1 MSTQQHTCRQVFE
14 KLDDYMDR
22 VLTTDEIASIEHH
35 LERCTDCASEFRF
48 EESLISEIKAKLRR
62 IDLPPDLMSR
72 IVQRLRAEGESDD
85 C

>member
-22 VLTTDEIASIEHH
+22 VLTTDEITVIEHH
-35 LERCTDCASEFRF
+35 LERCTDCAGEFRF

-72 IVQRLRAEGESDD
+72 IVQRLRAEESDD